1 MVSAWPKV
9 RRFHYGGG
17 TDAMRLKAWG
27 IKVRLVT
34 ASLLIVLLGAGI
46 GLWNLSNFRW
56 AGTVFQVVSDENL
69 PAVDALIEAD
79 RDMQQALVIERS
91 LMFMRQASEDAN
103 KMRKA
108 HQENLQQ
115 IKERWLRYQAIP
127 ASAEESQRWPGFEN
141 ALAEWEKT
149 SKEVLALLALDT
161 AEDRKDAIDISLG
174 EGETKFEAARDILNQ
189 LTELR
194 LQNAKTFDIQVREA
208 VTRTTQWTVALLTA
222 LLVTGGLLGWL
233 PARSIV
239 SVLHQVAAGTE
250 RAATGDLTVQI
261 AVKTQDELGQMG
273 AAINQMLERFQHSMT
288 EIQQAAWKI
297 TEASSHLAQG
307 SEQLSDGAQ
316 RQAASLEETAAS
328 LEEMTSTIKQSA
340 DHAGQAHQ
348 MAVLARTRAERG
360 SAVVHAVTESMQAIT
375 AASKKIAAIITTIDE
390 IAFQTNLLALNAAV
404 EAARAGEQ
412 GRGFAV
418 VAGEVRRLA
427 QRSAE
432 ASKEI
437 KGLIADSSAKVDA
450 GSGMALQA
458 GAALGEIV
466 DEVKKVA
473 ASIAEINVAAQEQA
487 KGIEQINQAVTQMDA
502 VTQQSTA
509 QTDRFSVI
517 AKDMAAQAAELQNQ
531 ADQFKLSG
539 G

>member
-1 MVSAWPKV
+1 M
-9 RRFHYGGG
+9 H
-17 TDAMRLKAWG
+17 LKAWG
-27 IKVRLVT
+27 IKARLVT

-56 AGTVFQVVSDENL
+56 AGAMFQVASAENL
-69 PAVDALIEAD
+69 PAVDTLIEAD
-79 RDMQQALVIERS
+79 RDMQQALVVERS
-91 LMFMRQASEDAN
+91 LMFMRQASEDAG

-108 HQENLQQ
+108 HEENLQQ
-115 IKERWLRYQAIP
+115 IKERWLKYQAIP
-127 ASAEESQRWPGFEN
+127 ASAEERQRWPGFEN
-141 ALAEWEKT
+141 ALAAWEKT
-149 SKEVLALLALDT
+149 SREVLTLLALDT
-161 AEDRKDAIDISLG
+161 AEDRKDAIDISLSDG
-174 EGETKFEAARDILNQ
+174 ATRFEAARDILNQ

-194 LQNAKTFDIQVREA
+194 LQNAKAFDIQVREA
-208 VTRTTQWTVALLTA
+208 VTRTTQWTMALLIG
-222 LLVTGGLLGWL
+222 LLIMGGLLGWL

-239 SVLHQVAAGTE
+239 GALHRVVAGAE

-261 AVKTQDELGQMG
+261 TVETRDELGQMG
-273 AAINQMLERFQHSMT
+273 TAISQMLERFQHSMT
-288 EIQQAAWKI
+288 EIQQAAWKT
-297 TEASSHLAQG
+297 TEASSQLAQG
-307 SEQLSDGAQ
+307 SEELSGGAQ

-328 LEEMTSTIKQSA
+328 LEEITSTIKQSA
-340 DHAGQAHQ
+340 DHAGQANQ

-360 SAVVHAVTESMQAIT
+360 SAVTTAVMESMQAIT
-375 AASKKIAAIITTIDE
+375 TASKKIAVIITTIDE

-404 EAARAGEQ
+404 EAARAGDQ

-418 VAGEVRRLA
+418 VAGEVRKLA

-458 GAALGEIV
+458 GAVLSEIV

-473 ASIAEINVAAQEQA
+473 ASIAEISVAAQEQA
-487 KGIEQINQAVTQMDA
+487 KGIEQINQAITQMDS
-502 VTQQSTA
+502 VTQQSAA
-509 QTDRFSVI
+509 QTDRFSAI
-517 AKDMAAQAAELQNQ
+517 ARDMAAQAAELQNQ
-531 ADQFKLSG
+531 AHQFKLSG